1 MPTDKLTRFD
11 TKPHAF
17 KKIIMFFI
25 VIVLGSSCMVIN
37 DFSHDIEDSKQMMN
51 KMTIYSTIK

>member
-11 TKPHAF
+11 TNPHAF

-25 VIVLGSSCMVIN
+25 VIVLGSSCMVIS

-51 KMTIYSTIK
+51 DMTIYTTTK